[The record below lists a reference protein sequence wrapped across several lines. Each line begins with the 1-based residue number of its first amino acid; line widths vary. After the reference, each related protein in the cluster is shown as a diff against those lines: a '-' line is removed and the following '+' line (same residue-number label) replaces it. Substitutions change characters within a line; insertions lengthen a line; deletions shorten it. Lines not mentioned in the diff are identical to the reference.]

1 MKQLLMGFI
10 LGVVMCMLMGAE
22 LYHPYKGIITRTETT
37 FRSDISADFKAVM
50 MNQDAIFKLIEY
62 KCGNK

>member
-10 LGVVMCMLMGAE
+10 LGIVMCMLMGAE
-22 LYHPYKGIITRTETT
+22 LYKPYRGIITRTETNKA
-37 FRSDISADFKAVM
+37 DISADFKAIM

-62 KCGNK
+62 KCGDK